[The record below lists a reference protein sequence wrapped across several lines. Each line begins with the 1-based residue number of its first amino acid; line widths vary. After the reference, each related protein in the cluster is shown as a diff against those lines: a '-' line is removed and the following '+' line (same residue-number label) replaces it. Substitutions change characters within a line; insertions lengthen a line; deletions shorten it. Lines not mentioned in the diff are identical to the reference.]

1 MAACARR
8 RSRRYPYRTTPWPG
22 TLAPVS
28 DLVTGDAVVL
38 DLRLAKLPSRAL
50 AFGIDLI
57 VMLTTLAILVGIVF
71 STLPSF
77 DQALAAAAGL
87 AMVIIVFVAYPV
99 TVETLTRGRSLG
111 KLALGLRVVR
121 DDGGPI
127 MFRHAFTRG
136 LAGLVVDFGVFSGF
150 TGAVAV
156 IASLASARGKRVGD
170 VLAGTVVVRDRLPPP
185 EVLNLQMPAPLA
197 GWAPSLELSRL
208 PDPLALRVRQFL
220 SRVHELDPAHR
231 VALGASLAD
240 EVSAHVSPPAPAGT
254 PAEAYLTAVLLT
266 RRGREETVRAT
277 RAPTDAPPCPT
288 IPPLAP
294 PKPPEEPPPPGS
306 DGFVVP
312 H

>member
-1 MAACARR
+1 M
-8 RSRRYPYRTTPWPG
+8 
-22 TLAPVS
+22 S

-38 DLRLAKLPSRAL
+38 DLRLAKMPSRAL
-50 AFGIDLI
+50 AFGIDLS
-57 VMLTTLAILVGIVF
+57 VMLTALTILVGIVF
-71 STLPSF
+71 AALPSF
-77 DQALAAAAGL
+77 DRALVSAAGL
-87 AMVIIVFVAYPV
+87 AMVVIVFVAYPV

-127 MFRHAFTRG
+127 RFRHALTRG
-136 LAGLVVDFGVFSGF
+136 LAGLIVDFGVFSGF

-170 VLAGTVVVRDRLPPP
+170 ILAGTVVVRDRLPPP

-220 SRVHELDPAHR
+220 SRVDELDPAHR
-231 VALGASLAD
+231 ATLGASLAN

-254 PAEAYLTAVLLT
+254 PAEAYLAAVLLT
-266 RRGREETVRAT
+266 RRHREQAMRAA
-277 RAPTDAPPCPT
+277 RAPTDTPPRPPYSAPAPPD
-288 IPPLAP
+288 
-294 PKPPEEPPPPGS
+294 PPEEPPLSGPG
-306 DGFVVP
+306 GFVLP
-312 H
+312 R